1 MKITYNMIAK
11 YLGQSE
17 SNIKKL
23 KSAQPKKL
31 ELYIYGLTYMLENGL
46 ITKEEIMMMHP

>member
-1 MKITYNMIAK
+1 MIAT

-31 ELYIYGLTYMLENGL
+31 ELYKYGLTYMLENEL
-46 ITKEEIMMMHP
+46 ITKEELIKAPQSKY